1 MGRSKLISAREE
13 HLLLAIIS
21 LGDEATTTLII
32 ERLALA
38 YSHHIHYC
46 AIGED
51 LRQMEQK
58 GLLTVSAISTSANH
72 DTVKS
77 AYYQATT
84 GAIHALA
91 YREQERE
98 QAARV
103 RRVLSG
109 GEEWSE

>member
-21 LGDEATTTLII
+21 LGEEATSTLII

-38 YSHHIHYC
+38 YSRNVLFC
-46 AIGED
+46 AIGEE
-51 LRQMEQK
+51 LCEMVQK

-98 QAARV
+98 RAACV